1 MISTLETF
9 IDIPSKLQQVNELIH
24 ASIHSD
30 ITLLKT
36 ALDIQ
41 LKETGKQIRPQL
53 VLMTAASLNDMD
65 DTAITLAA
73 IIQMLHVAT
82 LMHDDVIDES
92 DTRRNKPNTRNL
104 LGNKTSILAGDFIY
118 AASFDLIAKL
128 KNTEIT
134 ERIAKA
140 TLTILSGEVRQWQHQ
155 VDQSFDESTYQK
167 IIAEKTAKLFEL
179 ATSIICHTN
188 TKHQPYLKQLVA
200 FGQQLGTAFQ
210 MIDDILDY
218 SDTSGKPMGIDFFEK
233 KATLPILKLLQ
244 QATSTEQKLIKQTF
258 GIDLTPTLTL
268 LKQYH
273 ILEQCRQQANGLL
286 TSATQQLSCLPNTQ
300 AQKDLIQLS
309 QTMAHRKF

>member
-9 IDIPSKLQQVNELIH
+9 IVIPSKLQQVNELIH

-82 LMHDDVIDES
+82 LMHDDVIDEA

-218 SDTSGKPMGIDFFEK
+218 SETSGKPMGIDFFEK

-273 ILEQCRQQANGLL
+273 ILDQCRQQANGLL
-286 TSATQQLSCLPNTQ
+286 TSATQQLSCLPNAQ

-309 QTMAHRKF
+309 QTMAYRKF